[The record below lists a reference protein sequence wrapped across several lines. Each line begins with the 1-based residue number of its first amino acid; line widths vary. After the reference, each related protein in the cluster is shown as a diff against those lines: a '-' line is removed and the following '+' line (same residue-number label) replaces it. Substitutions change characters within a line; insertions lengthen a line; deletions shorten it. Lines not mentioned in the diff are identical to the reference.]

1 MTKELQAISDGL
13 EAAMKKLQTNMRS
26 ELKAQG
32 HYNTG
37 KLHDSIEYTIE
48 IKGDKVTATM
58 ESEDYGLS
66 MEFGVKAANIP
77 YSRGSGAPRS
87 KYIEGLIS
95 FFESKG
101 LGESEAK
108 GAAFATANKHKQ
120 EGLPTRASF
129 AFSTNGRRTGFASTT
144 LEKDIEEVAR
154 TIEEVTGMRIELNL
168 TPKVNMEHL
177 TIYT

>member
-1 MTKELQAISDGL
+1 MSKELQAIAEGL
-13 EAAMKKLQTNMRS
+13 EAGMKKLQTNMRG

-37 KLHDSIEYTIE
+37 KLHDSIVYKIETI
-48 IKGDKVTATM
+48 GDKVTATM
-58 ESEDYGLS
+58 ESEDYGLV
-66 MEFGVKAANIP
+66 MEFGVTASNIP
-77 YSRGSGAPRS
+77 YTRGSGAPRS
-87 KYIEGLIS
+87 KYIQGLIS

-144 LEKDIEEVAR
+144 LEKDIDEVAR
-154 TIEEVTGMRIELNL
+154 MIEEVTGMRIQLNL
-168 TPKVNMEHL
+168 SPSVNMEHL
-177 TIYT
+177 VIYT

>member
-13 EAAMKKLQTNMRS
+13 EAGMKKLQTNMRS

-58 ESEDYGLS
+58 ESEDYGLV
-66 MEFGVKAANIP
+66 MDFGVKPEKIP
-77 YSRGSGAPRS
+77 YTRGSGAESS
-87 KYIEGLIS
+87 KYIEGLIA
-95 FFESKG
+95 FFISKG
-101 LGESEAK
+101 KDEDEAK
-108 GAAFATANKHKQ
+108 GYAFATANKHK
-120 EGLPTRASF
+120 EGGMPTTGSF
-129 AFSTNGRRTGFASTT
+129 AYSTNGRRTGFASTT

-154 TIEEVTGMRIELNL
+154 TIEDVTGMRIELNL

>member
-1 MTKELQAISDGL
+1 MSNELQAIAEGL
-13 EAAMKKLQTNMRS
+13 EAGMKKLQTNMRS

-37 KLHDSIEYTIE
+37 KLHDSIVYSIE

-58 ESEDYGLS
+58 ESEDYGLA
-66 MEFGVKAANIP
+66 MEFGVKASKIP
-77 YSRGSGAPRS
+77 FTRGSGAQSS
-87 KYIEGLIS
+87 KYIQGLITY
-95 FFESKG
+95 FESKG

-144 LEKDIEEVAR
+144 LEKDIDEVALM
-154 TIEEVTGMRIELNL
+154 IAEVTGMRIQLNL
-168 TPKVNMEHL
+168 TPSVKMEHIV
-177 TIYT
+177 IYT